1 MKLPIYI
8 NGLIPNTRDAR
19 TPEGNDGGS
28 RVLLRISKPNHPD
41 IEKIATANE
50 SGEIELSV
58 PDHYAGGKALVRIV
72 HRWYVNSETDVDIPD
87 FGVFYTAKIKHDFN
101 YWSDSPS
108 SDPEWNS
115 EQEFSRASNTKN
127 IRLRNHRFLNYG
139 TRAAYYT
146 ILVAAPFAG
155 LYVSGGEG
163 VVVGLGVAVLLEVL
177 APYSIGLRRLLSR

>member
-1 MKLPIYI
+1 MKLPVYI

-19 TPEGNDGGS
+19 TSEGSDGGS
-28 RVLLRISKPNHPD
+28 QVFLRITKPNHPA
-41 IEKIATANE
+41 IERIATANE
-50 SGEIELSV
+50 SGVVELSI
-58 PDHYAGGKALVRIV
+58 PDHYADGNALIRIA
-72 HRWYVNSETDVDIPD
+72 HRWYVNSQTDVNVPD

-108 SDPEWNS
+108 SDLEWNS
-115 EQEFSRASNTKN
+115 EQEFSRASNAKN

-139 TRAAYYT
+139 TRATYYT

-163 VVVGLGVAVLLEVL
+163 VVFGLGLAVLLEVL
-177 APYSIGLRRLLSR
+177 APYSIGLRRLLSK